1 MSDIFEYHASDVLKF
16 NLGDFEGPIELLYT
30 LIVKEGKFDI
40 LTFPLS
46 KITSQY
52 MQYMH
57 NVAKL
62 DIDIASDFVSVATTL
77 LEIKSK
83 DVLPKIEE
91 FDCDEEEIDYGDE
104 EEELRRR
111 IIIYGLFKEK
121 ADVLKLREARNR
133 FHRKPV
139 YSDDDAIIVIKR
151 FNFDTLIDTY
161 GQLLMR
167 LNEQE
172 RDMATKKIQK
182 DKHTVEEK
190 ITYITTR
197 ILSQK
202 KMKFNELFGAVSNK
216 MEVITTFQALLEL
229 MKKQVVKT
237 MQESDYSDINIE
249 LNDEFDVENIDLE
262 ELTKIEGVENEKLV

>member
-1 MSDIFEYHASDVLKF
+1 
-16 NLGDFEGPIELLYT
+16 
-30 LIVKEGKFDI
+30 
-40 LTFPLS
+40 
-46 KITSQY
+46 TSQY

-57 NVAKL
+57 NVTKL